1 MPVAVKLRLRR
12 RAQAPEASPLE
23 QALAP
28 AVRDGRWRVPD
39 RFNFTRDVV
48 EVLARD
54 PKRRALTFVGA
65 DGIIEPRTFRELSEG
80 ANRWASILR
89 DKELRPGD
97 RVLVLSGA
105 TVDWVELVLG
115 CVKAGVIVV
124 PSPRDLAGPA
134 LESRFV
140 STGASLLVAT
150 DDSKAEIARMSFAA
164 EVHHLFEGRRRRA
177 SDVVDEQP
185 TQDTS
190 ARDIAFIAWTAGT
203 TSTPKAVAHTHG
215 STFAARNAAEHW
227 LDAGPGDVVWCTT
240 TAESLQAFATPVF
253 GAWAR
258 GAEVAIHDGAF
269 DPVEHLE
276 LLHRFD
282 VTIACQTPAEYRALA
297 GRRELGRFRSRRL
310 RRLVSTGDYLDP
322 DVIAS
327 FEEAWA
333 TTIWNGYGQAE
344 TGIVVA
350 HGPEN
355 DLPAESLGRALPG
368 QHVGV
373 VDDSGSELP
382 AGVDGYLAVRDR
394 PPTLFAGY
402 MDAQD
407 ETRDTLRGDWY
418 LTGDVAI
425 MDEDGTFWFVCRA
438 EDTITSRGR
447 TFGPHEVE
455 RVLLAHDVV
464 AESAVVGVPDLERGG
479 HFVRAFVV
487 PAPGVE
493 GSEQLEAE
501 LRQSL
506 GQSLSEQQVP
516 REIEFIDELPTAPS
530 GAVKRGELRERPV
543 VGRPLWEEAPS
554 SEDALLPPPEQAALA
569 AFVAEPVQPHV
580 DEELALPVAEPLLAP
595 AYTYEIAVEA
605 PEPDVEPVVD
615 VPAEEP
621 AIESPVEPPE
631 PVEAFVEP
639 SVPEPVEEPVAAEA
653 LPRAPL
659 EEPFETAPELVAQ
672 VAAPSPPVV
681 EGERPEPEPAPARI
695 VEEPMPASPA
705 AFEPETEPIVDEEHT
720 EAGAVV
726 ELVPPPESP
735 VDPTA
740 EPLPDFVVPP
750 SAAEQQPPVA
760 PPPPPAPLEEE
771 ELDLG
776 PLPEYIVDPERR
788 LEPVASAPPEP
799 DAPSAEP
806 GDSPVPAFPSVPAL
820 DLKATLDARRESDE
834 ETPSPHA
841 SRRRPASS
849 SGTPARG
856 SSAAEPGDEAEETS
870 WMKGLSSRLSAYSL
884 DADSDEQQDED
895 AGDEPREKES
905 D

>member
-12 RAQAPEASPLE
+12 RAQAPETSPLE

-89 DKELRPGD
+89 DKQLRPGD
-97 RVLVLSGA
+97 RALVLSGA

-124 PSPRDLAGPA
+124 PSPRDIAAPA

-150 DDSKAEIARMSFAA
+150 DDSKAEIARMSFAP

-185 TQDTS
+185 AEDTS

-203 TSTPKAVAHTHG
+203 TSTAKAVAHTHG
-215 STFAARNAAEHW
+215 ATFAARNAAEHW

-240 TAESLQAFATPVF
+240 AAESLQAFATSVF

-282 VTIACQTPAEYRALA
+282 VTIVSQTPAEYRALA
-297 GRRELGRFRSRRL
+297 DRRELGRYRSRRL

-333 TTIWNGYGQAE
+333 TTIRNGYGQAE

-350 HGPEN
+350 HGPQN

-402 MDAQD
+402 TDAPD
-407 ETRDTLRGDWY
+407 ETRDTFHGDWY
-418 LTGDVAI
+418 VTGDVAI
-425 MDEDGTFWFVCRA
+425 MDEDGTFWFVSRA
-438 EDTITSRGR
+438 DDTITSRGR

-455 RVLLAHDVV
+455 RVLLSHDVV

-487 PAPGVE
+487 PAAGVE

-554 SEDALLPPPEQAALA
+554 AEDALLPPPEPAALA
-569 AFVAEPVQPHV
+569 PFVAEPVQPHV
-580 DEELALPVAEPLLAP
+580 EEELAP
-595 AYTYEIAVEA
+595 AHTYEMPVEA
-605 PEPDVEPVVD
+605 PTEPYVEPVVEVPVD
-615 VPAEEP
+615 VAPV
-621 AIESPVEPPE
+621 ESPVEPRV

-639 SVPEPVEEPVAAEA
+639 SVPEPVEEAVAAEA
-653 LPRAPL
+653 PPG
-659 EEPFETAPELVAQ
+659 EPFETAPEPVAE
-672 VAAPSPPVV
+672 VAAPSPPIV
-681 EGERPEPEPAPARI
+681 EPEPREPEPAPAPI
-695 VEEPMPASPA
+695 VEKPLPESPA
-705 AFEPETEPIVDEEHT
+705 AFEPETEPIVDQEHA
-720 EAGAVV
+720 EAGAVI
-726 ELVPPPESP
+726 ELVPPPEPP

-750 SAAEQQPPVA
+750 SAAERQPPVA
-760 PPPPPAPLEEE
+760 PPPPPSPLEEE
-771 ELDLG
+771 EVDLG

-788 LEPVASAPPEP
+788 LEPVASAAPEP
-799 DAPSAEP
+799 DAPSAVP
-806 GDSPVPAFPSVPAL
+806 GDSPMPPFPSVPAL
-820 DLKATLDARRESDE
+820 DLKATLDARRESDQ
-834 ETPSPHA
+834 ETPSPPP

-849 SGTPARG
+849 PGTPARD

-884 DADSDEQQDED
+884 DADSDEQQEDED
-895 AGDEPREKES
+895 DGHEPREKES